1 VRLGRAYR
9 VGRASPTA
17 ADWGGYARLAAAVSA
32 AGAAAGTR
40 RKRLEEARAAL
51 ELRTLRDERART
63 AALNARDA
71 AVDAERVER
80 SGVEALELK
89 YFREARA
96 ALAAAVLMVALL
108 PLARRHAG
116 RAPGLLPVAG
126 IVRLPVQAQAM
137 RAGATASRLP
147 AALEPSQ
154 NPPEVG
160 LFASIPMARLE
171 AEPINNF
178 PIVSAGT
185 GSPILLAEGRE
196 VKLENGSGI
205 VFQTGGGVFTLERR
219 AVTPED
225 IFERRVI

>member
-1 VRLGRAYR
+1 MNESEISELFNKELDALLQDGEGRSFGPDRGAMELA
-9 VGRASPTA
+9 GELARADFS
-17 ADWGGYARLAAAVSA
+17 GQSLIKESLRERLAGGEAGGFLDLLRSA
-32 AGAAAGTR
+32 FS
-40 RKRLEEARAAL
+40 
-51 ELRTLRDERART
+51 
-63 AALNARDA
+63 NN
-71 AVDAERVER
+71 
-80 SGVEALELK
+80 
-89 YFREARA
+89 FARA